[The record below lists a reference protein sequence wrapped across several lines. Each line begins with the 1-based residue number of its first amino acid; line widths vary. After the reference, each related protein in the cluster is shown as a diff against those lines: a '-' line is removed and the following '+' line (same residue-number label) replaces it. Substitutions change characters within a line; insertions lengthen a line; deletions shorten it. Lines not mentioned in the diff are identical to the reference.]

1 MWDPRNTLE
10 LAGTAPPLRSFVQL
24 ALHQHGLLESDV
36 PESDLFPVLTEQ
48 WHHQN
53 CLQRQIPC
61 DKPFSG
67 AEIPRY
73 IPWKT
78 HLPLEQELWQK
89 NPRRTHLPWVFP
101 DTPSEALAP
110 QRSYQQLLQQE
121 PFDQLPQLQL
131 EQEFLAESRTQ
142 SPQLL
147 PSLH

>member
-67 AEIPRY
+67 TGAVA
-73 IPWKT
+73 K
-78 HLPLEQELWQK
+78 K
-89 NPRRTHLPWVFP
+89 
-101 DTPSEALAP
+101 S
-110 QRSYQQLLQQE
+110 
-121 PFDQLPQLQL
+121 
-131 EQEFLAESRTQ
+131 
-142 SPQLL
+142 SPNT
-147 PSLH
+147 SSMGFS